1 MLPWLFQ
8 ISPVSWSKTKQ
19 ISYGYC
25 HYQVD
30 KEYVEMLNF
39 MLKFEKDNQGLISIY
54 YNDKNSFFNVERD
67 RMVSLFFPKI
77 YFLLKWFWNCWPE
90 SFCIPFDRAIK

>member
-1 MLPWLFQ
+1 
-8 ISPVSWSKTKQ
+8 
-19 ISYGYC
+19 
-25 HYQVD
+25 
-30 KEYVEMLNF
+30 MLNF

-77 YFLLKWFWNCWPE
+77 YFLLKWF
-90 SFCIPFDRAIK
+90 